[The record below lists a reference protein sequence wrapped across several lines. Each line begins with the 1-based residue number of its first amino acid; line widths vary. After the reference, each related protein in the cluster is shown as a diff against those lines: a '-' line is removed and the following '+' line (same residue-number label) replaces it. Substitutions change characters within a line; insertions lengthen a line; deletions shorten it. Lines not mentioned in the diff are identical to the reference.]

1 MTMQS
6 SIVANEFRVTQNDPN
21 FTATVGVANTLT
33 KVAQYSVPQ
42 STALK
47 IRQGD
52 VFSLSLAT
60 AVPVQIADTSQV
72 RLVITDANEVYSNV
86 ISEGNYQIFTEFTNR
101 NTIYAFSSQYNVGAN
116 MLIQL
121 WVNASVVIA
130 VAETQFQLSCVRATA
145 NVPV

>member
-1 MTMQS
+1 M
-6 SIVANEFRVTQNDPN
+6 SIVANEFRITQNDAN
-21 FTATVGVANTLT
+21 FTAYVGVANTLT

-52 VFSLSLAT
+52 VLSLT
-60 AVPVQIADTSQV
+60 LQDAVPADIADTSQV
-72 RLVITDANEVYSNV
+72 RVVITDANEVYSNV
-86 ISEGNYQIFTEFTNR
+86 IAEATYQVFTEFSNR
-101 NTIYAFSSQYNVGAN
+101 NTIYAFSSQYGVGAN

-121 WVNASVVIA
+121 WVNSATVIA
-130 VAETQFQLSCVRATA
+130 LANTVFQLSCVRATA